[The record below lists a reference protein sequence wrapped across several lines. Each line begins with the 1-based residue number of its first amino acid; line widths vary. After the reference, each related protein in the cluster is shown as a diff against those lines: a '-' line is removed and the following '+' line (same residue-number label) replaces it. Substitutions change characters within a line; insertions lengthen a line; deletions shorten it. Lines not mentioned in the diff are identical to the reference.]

1 MGYLKYI
8 RRLQRIDMMI
18 RKRRTGTPGELA
30 LKLGISERMTYEIIR
45 EFKEDLEAPISYC
58 NFARSYYY
66 TQDFS
71 IHF

>member
-8 RRLQRIDMMI
+8 RRLQRIDRMI

-30 LKLGISERMTYEIIR
+30 IKLGISERMTYEIIKELR
-45 EFKEDLEAPISYC
+45 EDLEAPISYC

-66 TQDFS
+66 TQEYSMKF
-71 IHF
+71 